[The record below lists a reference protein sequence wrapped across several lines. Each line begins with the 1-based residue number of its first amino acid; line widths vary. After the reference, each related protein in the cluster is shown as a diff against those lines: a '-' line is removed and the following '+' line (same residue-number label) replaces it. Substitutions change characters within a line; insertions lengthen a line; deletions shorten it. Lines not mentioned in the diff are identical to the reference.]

1 MGRRSELSGEVHKR
15 AGQRQ
20 RRRRQTLSGEIRREI
35 RRAYQPSALSYARL
49 LAELLKRAGE
59 KIESYAL
66 QLKDFTKG
74 KNRKDWEKFLG
85 RLQSQKSKL
94 SSSGLPASIKA
105 RLDHLIVPLERQVL
119 AKIEILVLSES
130 YDLSAWKPREIL
142 FVICIVI
149 LVFLLIGTRL

>member
-1 MGRRSELSGEVHKR
+1 M
-15 AGQRQ
+15 
-20 RRRRQTLSGEIRREI
+20 
-35 RRAYQPSALSYARL
+35 
-49 LAELLKRAGE
+49 
-59 KIESYAL
+59 
-66 QLKDFTKG
+66 KDFKKG

-85 RLQSQKSKL
+85 RLQSKKSKL